1 MILLFGWVW
10 LGPWITLAA
19 AVGTLHGHPA
29 AAGVLAAILAA
40 WAAPLRVDDGSA
52 AWPAFR
58 DSAVWDCW
66 RRYFGLVFVTPG
78 KAEEEGEEEEEE
90 EEGVDGAGGGP
101 AHHPCHPH
109 SLHAPLAPGEPH
121 IIVNYPHGTVALG
134 SFLSVIGDGG
144 GDGFPTAVVGAIA
157 TILFHLPLL
166 RQVHAWFGCIPAR
179 RDAIEAALA
188 RGRTVGLLPEGV
200 AGIFA
205 GADRSREVVLT
216 AHRGFVK
223 LALRACRPAGGDGGA
238 GDRPPWPTPIVPC
251 FIFGQSRLFSFA
263 GSLRASRALR
273 ASVGVWWGRAG
284 LPCLPRR
291 VRLVMAAGRPV
302 RLPPPAVPGRP
313 SQTEIDAGF
322 AAVLEE
328 LVRTYE
334 AVRPGVAGYEGTRLV
349 TK

>member
-1 MILLFGWVW
+1 MVLLFGWVW

-40 WAAPLRVDDGSA
+40 WAAPLRTDDGSA

-58 DSAVWDCW
+58 DAAVWDCW
-66 RRYFGLVFVTPG
+66 RRYFGLVIVTPG
-78 KAEEEGEEEEEE
+78 KAGEEGENEEE

-101 AHHPCHPH
+101 AHHPYHPH

-121 IIVNYPHGTVALG
+121 LIVHYPHGTFPVG
-134 SFLSVIGDGG
+134 SFLYPIGDGSG
-144 GDGFPTAVVGAIA
+144 AGLPPSVVGAIA
-157 TILFHLPLL
+157 TVLFRLPLL
-166 RQVHAWFGCIPAR
+166 RQVYTWYGCIPAR
-179 RDAIEAALA
+179 QDAIEAALA
-188 RGRTVGLLPEGV
+188 GGRTVGLVPEGV

-205 GADRSREVVLT
+205 RADRSREVVLT
-216 AHRGFVK
+216 SHKGFVK

-238 GDRPPWPTPIVPC
+238 GDRPSWPVPIVPC
-251 FIFGQSRLFSFA
+251 FVFGQSRVLSFA
-263 GSLRASRALR
+263 GSARASRGLR

-291 VRLVMAAGRPV
+291 VRLVVAAGRPV
-302 RLPPPAVPGRP
+302 RLPPPAVSGRP
-313 SQTEIDAGF
+313 SQAEIDAGF

-334 AVRPGVAGYEGTRLV
+334 AVRPGVAGYEATRLV